1 LTETPS
7 IMCVSTIG
15 PQQRIGHLDEP
26 DRGSGGAARPLP
38 STRPLLGLPGQIGQ
52 HPFGRRRLARRRF
65 RRLWARLFAR
75 LFARLWAR
83 HGRRRRL
90 GLSPAWLRARLTC
103 SPGRR
108 IALALGAPSPLL
120 TVVEIVEGR
129 ILHPLPRER
138 PHQFVEARI

>member
-1 LTETPS
+1 
-7 IMCVSTIG
+7 MCVSTIG

-65 RRLWARLFAR
+65 R
-75 LFARLWAR
+75 RLWAR